1 MTLEYSGVGV
11 GMERALSL
19 ETQLAPLA
27 QAPGVEYRTNCQ
39 PEKPGKIGQTRRTEG
54 QVAKKVMETSRRVRA
69 MTVHSRLLATV
80 YALGDSAR
88 VPLGGASFT
97 QVYH

>member
-1 MTLEYSGVGV
+1 M
-11 GMERALSL
+11 GMERPLSL

-39 PEKPGKIGQTRRTEG
+39 PEKPGKIGQTCRTEG

-69 MTVHSRLLATV
+69 MTICTPGSWPLSMLLETV
-80 YALGDSAR
+80 C
-88 VPLGGASFT
+88 
-97 QVYH
+97 VYH